1 MVDGDRCRGGIRADR
16 QAPPRSSRPRRG
28 PQGAGV
34 TTMLGLLVHRRTLCG
49 ILAVAAVLALAL
61 WPETVLVDTAVV
73 TRGPLVVTVDEEGRT
88 RVRDRFVV
96 ATPVSGR
103 VLRIELEPGDRVER
117 GDVVARLDAGPAAL
131 LDARARE
138 EAQAAVNSARA
149 AVAGAQAEALRA
161 RAERALAEREL
172 ERARRLAAGGALA
185 AQERDTR
192 ETEVEL
198 ARESVNAASH
208 AVDAA
213 TAELMRAEARR
224 SPPRSSA
231 AGAVVEVRAPASG
244 VVLRRLR
251 ESESMVPA
259 GEPLVEIGDPAQ
271 LEIVSDL
278 LSTDAV
284 RVKVGVRAMV
294 EQWGYEDGLGATV
307 RRIEPAGFTKVSA
320 LGVEEQRVNVILD
333 LVDAGGEDVALGD
346 AYRVDV
352 RIVVWE
358 AAEALRVPTAALF
371 RDGGG
376 EWAVYVIDDR
386 QARLARVEIGQQN
399 GRDAEVISGLTEG
412 ATVII
417 HPPDSLEDGAR
428 VAELNAG

>member
-1 MVDGDRCRGGIRADR
+1 
-16 QAPPRSSRPRRG
+16 
-28 PQGAGV
+28 
-34 TTMLGLLVHRRTLCG
+34 MLGLLVHRRTLFG
-49 ILAVAAVLALAL
+49 VFAVAAVLTLAL

-88 RVRDRFVV
+88 RVRDRFIV

-117 GDVVARLDAGPAAL
+117 GDVVARLDAGPPQL

-161 RAERALAEREL
+161 RAALAQAQREL
-172 ERARRLAAGGALA
+172 ERARRLTAGGALA
-185 AQERDTR
+185 AQDRDAR

-213 TAELMRAEARR
+213 TADLMRAEARR
-224 SPPRSSA
+224 SPTRSSA
-231 AGAVVEVRAPASG
+231 AGAVVDVRAPASG

-284 RVKVGVRAMV
+284 RVKVGARAMV
-294 EQWGYEDGLGATV
+294 EQWGYEDGLGAAV

-333 LVDAGGEDVALGD
+333 LVDPGGEDVVLGD

-358 AAEALRVPTAALF
+358 AAEALHVPTAALF
-371 RDGGG
+371 RDAGG
-376 EWAVYVIDDR
+376 EWAVYVIDDG
-386 QARLARVEIGQQN
+386 QARLARVDIGQQN
-399 GRDAEVISGLTEG
+399 GRDAEVVGGLAEG
-412 ATVII
+412 AEII
-417 HPPDSLEDGAR
+417 VHPPDSIGDGSR
-428 VAELNAG
+428 VARLDRR

>member
-1 MVDGDRCRGGIRADR
+1 
-16 QAPPRSSRPRRG
+16 
-28 PQGAGV
+28 
-34 TTMLGLLVHRRTLCG
+34 MLGLLAHRRTLFG
-49 ILAVAAVLALAL
+49 VLAVAAVLGLAL
-61 WPETVLVDTAVV
+61 WPETVRVDTAVV

-88 RVRDRFVV
+88 RVRDRFIV

-117 GDVVARLDAGPAAL
+117 GDVVARLDAGPAPL

-138 EAQAAVNSARA
+138 EAQAAVESARA
-149 AVAGAQAEALRA
+149 AVAGAQAEAVRA
-161 RAERALAEREL
+161 RAELALAEREL
-172 ERARRLAAGGALA
+172 ERARRLTAGGALA
-185 AQERDTR
+185 AQARDMR

-198 ARESVNAASH
+198 ARESVHAAAH

-213 TAELMRAEARR
+213 AAELMRAEARR
-224 SPPRSSA
+224 SPPRSGA
-231 AGAVVEVRAPASG
+231 AGAVVDVRAPAGG

-251 ESESMVPA
+251 ESESIVPA
-259 GEPLVEIGDPAQ
+259 GEPLVEVGDPAQ

-284 RVKVGVRAMV
+284 RVKVGARAMV

-333 LVDAGGEDVALGD
+333 LVDPGGEDVALGD
-346 AYRVDV
+346 NYRVDV

-358 AAEALRVPTAALF
+358 AADALQVPTAALF
-371 RDGGG
+371 RDGG
-376 EWAVYVIDDR
+376 EWAVYMIHAGR
-386 QARLARVEIGQQN
+386 ARLTRVEIGQQN
-399 GRDAEVISGLTEG
+399 GRDAEVVGGLTAG
-412 ATVII
+412 AKVIM
-417 HPPDSLEDGAR
+417 HPPDSIIDGSR
-428 VAELNAG
+428 VAELNQR

>member
-1 MVDGDRCRGGIRADR
+1 
-16 QAPPRSSRPRRG
+16 
-28 PQGAGV
+28 
-34 TTMLGLLVHRRTLCG
+34 MLGLLAHRRTLFG
-49 ILAVAAVLALAL
+49 ILAVAAVVGLAL

-96 ATPVSGR
+96 SAPVSGR

-117 GDVVARLDAGPAAL
+117 GDVVARLDAGPAPL
-131 LDARARE
+131 LDPRARE
-138 EAQAAVNSARA
+138 EAQAAVNGARA
-149 AVAGAQAEALRA
+149 AVARAQAEALRA
-161 RAERALAEREL
+161 RAALVQAEREL
-172 ERARRLAAGGALA
+172 ARAQRLTAGGAVA

-192 ETEVEL
+192 ETEVQL
-198 ARESVNAASH
+198 AHESVNAASH

-213 TAELMRAEARR
+213 SAELMRAEARR
-224 SPPRSSA
+224 SPPRSGA
-231 AGAVVEVRAPASG
+231 AGVVVDVRAPASG

-284 RVKVGVRAMV
+284 RVKVGARAMV
-294 EQWGYEDGLGATV
+294 EQWGYEDGLGAVV

-320 LGVEEQRVNVILD
+320 LGVEEQRVNVVLD
-333 LVDAGGEDVALGD
+333 LMDPGGEDGVLGD

-358 AAEALRVPTAALF
+358 APDVLRVPTAALF
-371 RDGGG
+371 RDG
-376 EWAVYVIDDR
+376 EQWAVYAIRDGRAR
-386 QARLARVEIGQQN
+386 QTPVAIGRHT
-399 GRDAEVISGLTEG
+399 GRDAEIVQGLPEGTRVI
-412 ATVII
+412 VY
-417 HPPDSLEDGAR
+417 PPDSIGDGVR
-428 VAELNAG
+428 VRALNRR

>member
-1 MVDGDRCRGGIRADR
+1 
-16 QAPPRSSRPRRG
+16 
-28 PQGAGV
+28 
-34 TTMLGLLVHRRTLCG
+34 MLGLLAHRRTLFG

-117 GDVVARLDAGPAAL
+117 GDVVARLDAGPAPL

-161 RAERALAEREL
+161 RAALAQAEREL
-172 ERARRLAAGGALA
+172 ERARRLTAGGALA

-192 ETEVEL
+192 ETEVQL
-198 ARESVNAASH
+198 GRESVSAASH

-224 SPPRSSA
+224 SPPRSGA
-231 AGAVVEVRAPASG
+231 AGAVVDVRAPASG

-284 RVKVGVRAMV
+284 RVKVGARAMV
-294 EQWGYEDGLGATV
+294 EQWGYEDGLGAAV

-333 LVDAGGEDVALGD
+333 LVDPGDEDVALGD

-358 AAEALRVPTAALF
+358 AAEALRLPTAALF
-371 RDGGG
+371 RDAGG
-376 EWAVYVIDDR
+376 EWAVYVIDDG

-399 GRDAEVISGLTEG
+399 GRDAEVVGGLAEG
-412 ATVII
+412 AEIVV
-417 HPPDSLEDGAR
+417 HPPDSIGDGSR
-428 VAELNAG
+428 VARLNRR